1 MRAEDF
7 IHGLN
12 GVRKNGKGWSACC
25 PAHDDRKA
33 SLHVSDGEKGVI
45 LKCFTGCDAK
55 DIAAAKGLELKD
67 LFFVQSSPK
76 EWLSFPIKT
85 VNGELVAVRKRRGSG
100 KKKELLWES
109 PNGKPDLGGLK
120 TCDLPLYGS
129 EHIKTFDRSRWIELG
144 EGEAKTQALQ
154 AIGAQALGTSTGA
167 SSTPSEQV
175 LASLQ
180 GFKVR
185 LWPDNDD
192 PGRQHMSR
200 IADELRELGI
210 EYVTL
215 NTRSLPPKGDAV
227 QWIEA
232 QLLTGTTKEQ
242 LRNILKNDAVLPG
255 LPREEGVQEKTI
267 SAVVDVEDFLLEP
280 IPERKHLLGPWLL
293 EESLWIIHAKPGI
306 GKTWFSLGV
315 AHAVATGGEF
325 LKWKASEPRTVLY
338 VDGEMSRR
346 DMLDRVKTIT
356 ATSSL
361 PLNRR
366 LKLLCGSRLE
376 GGEVPDL
383 CEPEGKELIENNLEG
398 VGLLVLD
405 NLGCLFRSGVENDA
419 ESWTEAQQWLSK
431 LRARGLAILL
441 VHHSGKNGTQRG
453 TSKREA
459 AANGILKLIEPEDYH
474 SEEEGCRFI
483 LECEKARDVVGADR
497 PNLEASL
504 IQNESGKTV
513 WAWKD
518 AKSFKR
524 SQVMELF
531 DGGLKV
537 NQIAR
542 KLGLSHGWVSKLVKK
557 NQNGSSTGSYVE
569 RSGSSGESKAV
580 PSSGSSTGSSP
591 TSRGTE
597 EPGSHNPGQ
606 NGSIRDAVPGSSP
619 YRGGEEPVPFPT
631 SKQEPNRNHSGTG
644 PQKSL
649 INSASARNRT
659 GTTQE
664 PTQEPNRF
672 LPPVPVNKGGTGPI
686 PESMLETSRSVPVA

>member
-7 IHGLN
+7 VAGLP
-12 GVRKNGKGWSACC
+12 GAKKNGKGWYACC

-33 SLHVSDGEKGVI
+33 SLLVSDGEKGIV
-45 LKCFTGCDAK
+45 LKCFTGCEAK
-55 DIAAAKGLELKD
+55 DIAAARGFELKD
-67 LFFVQSSPK
+67 LFYETKAEASSN

-85 VNGELVAVRKRRGSG
+85 AEGRLVAVRKRRGSG
-100 KKKELLWES
+100 EKKELLWEL
-109 PNGKPDLGGLK
+109 PNGKLGLGGIK
-120 TCDLPLYGS
+120 TADLPLYGS
-129 EHIKTFDRSRWIELG
+129 EHLKTFDRSRWVELC
-144 EGEAKTQALQ
+144 EGEAKTYELQ
-154 AIGAQALGTSTGA
+154 TFGAQALGTSTGA
-167 SSTPSEQV
+167 SSAPARQV
-175 LASLQ
+175 LESLR

-192 PGRQHMSR
+192 AGRAHMKR
-200 IADELRELGI
+200 IAAILRGLGI
-210 EYVTL
+210 EYLMLDTKG
-215 NTRSLPPKGDAV
+215 LPPKGDAV
-227 QWIEA
+227 QWLESQLQNGKTKPELRELLQGDELPELSSSVDEA
-232 QLLTGTTKEQ
+232 PK
-242 LRNILKNDAVLPG
+242 D
-255 LPREEGVQEKTI
+255 KTI

-346 DMLDRVKTIT
+346 DMLDRLKTIT

-366 LKLLCGSRLE
+366 LRLLCGSRLE

-383 CEPEGKELIENNLEG
+383 CEPEGKELIESNLDG

-504 IQNESGKTV
+504 IQDESGKTV

-531 DGGLKV
+531 EGGLKV

-557 NQNGSSTGSYVE
+557 NQNGSSTGSNVE
-569 RSGSSGESKAV
+569 RSGSSGESKTV
-580 PSSGSSTGSSP
+580 PSSGSSTGSSL

-597 EPGSHNPGQ
+597 EPTSHNPGP
-606 NGSIRDAVPGSSP
+606 NGSTRDAVPGSSP
-619 YRGGEEPVPFPT
+619 YGGER
-631 SKQEPNRNHSGTG
+631 NRHRS
-644 PQKSL
+644 PRPS
-649 INSASARNRT
+649 RNRT

-664 PTQEPNRF
+664 P
-672 LPPVPVNKGGTGPI
+672 VNKK
-686 PESMLETSRSVPVA
+686 V